1 MLAQTRPGWV
11 EQLDEWHLLTIS
23 KIIVVVLVAMLLT
36 WISRRLVRR
45 TLAGM
50 RNLRAIGGRVD
61 ERSEQRARTITRV
74 VRSAVTALIWTIAVI
89 IILPLAGV
97 NITAFVAAT
106 SIIGAALA
114 FGAQQVVRDLLAG
127 FFMFTENQYGVGD
140 NVDLGLAEGTVEDV
154 SLRVTRLRGVD
165 GKVWYVPHGQISR
178 VANLSQDWW
187 QVVVDVPVPRAD
199 DMRSDIDTLSTVIAA
214 LSQDPDIGSELLDDP
229 QVLGV
234 QALLDDRAVLRVSVR
249 CKPAARLAVQR
260 ALQALLAEA
269 ARDGRI
275 PSPPVGAPTPVV
287 IAAGPPPPTAGP
299 DSVLGS

>member
-23 KIIVVVLVAMLLT
+23 KIIVIILVAMLLT
-36 WISRRLVRR
+36 WISRRVIHRALS
-45 TLAGM
+45 GM
-50 RNLRAIGGRVD
+50 RNIQAIGGRVD
-61 ERSEQRARTITRV
+61 HRSEQRARTITRV
-74 VRSAVTALIWTIAVI
+74 VRSVVTAVIWTVAII

-97 NITAFVAAT
+97 NITAFVAAG

-127 FFMFTENQYGVGD
+127 FFLFTENQYGVGD

-154 SLRVTRLRGVD
+154 SLRVTRLRGAD

-187 QVVVDVPVPRAD
+187 QIVVDVPVPRTDDVRAD
-199 DMRSDIDTLSTVIAA
+199 IELLAA
-214 LSQDPDIGSELLDDP
+214 VVAELGQDPEIGSELLDDP

-234 QALLDDRAVLRVSVR
+234 QSLLDDRAILRVAVR

-269 ARDGRI
+269 VRDGRL
-275 PSPPVGAPTPVV
+275 PAPPAGVPTRVV
-287 IAAGPPPPTAGP
+287 IAAGPTPPVAGP
-299 DSVLGS
+299 DLGLGS